1 MVVDIESSG
10 LNPFHDRLISIG
22 AVAVSD
28 GLIRFR
34 DSFKVV
40 LRQDRPSDPG
50 NILVHGIDG
59 TTQVSGRDPEA
70 GLIEFLTFAG
80 KTPLVGFHADFDR
93 VMIARATDNV
103 LGMKPAWLDLAILAP
118 ALFAGRLPRTATLDD
133 WLRVFGIGN
142 YARHNAVADAFATTQ
157 LFQIV
162 LAQATR
168 QGIED
173 GIGLIE
179 LEKGSAG

>member
-50 NILVHGIDG
+50 NILV
-59 TTQVSGRDPEA
+59 TAST
-70 GLIEFLTFAG
+70 
-80 KTPLVGFHADFDR
+80 
-93 VMIARATDNV
+93 ARPKCRA
-103 LGMKPAWLDLAILAP
+103 
-118 ALFAGRLPRTATLDD
+118 
-133 WLRVFGIGN
+133 
-142 YARHNAVADAFATTQ
+142 
-157 LFQIV
+157 
-162 LAQATR
+162 ATR
-168 QGIED
+168 RQG
-173 GIGLIE
+173 
-179 LEKGSAG
+179 SSSS